1 VKTIQFITAG
11 LLLFSLF
18 ASPFVFAQNDA
29 KQLEQAQRKF
39 EQAQMFYNAGE
50 YAKALELFKEAY
62 LLTSAVDL
70 LFNIAQCHR
79 QLDQLDE
86 ARKSYNRVFHGSSE
100 PAIIEQAKSWIES
113 IDKEIAKRNAL
124 GSIQVLTNPDS
135 AIVFIDEH
143 RIGAAPID
151 LGNIAP
157 GEHTISV
164 QQEGFYPYE
173 LRFELQPGQAFSIR
187 VPLRPEVKTEE
198 RDLLQPKYFYLGAA
212 GSGALGLAFG
222 GTALGFSLKA
232 NEQQK
237 IPGIDNIEDT
247 MRTAEQLSIVSNVL
261 VGLSVAA
268 ISSGFFLKKAQK
280 QKKLEACV
288 E

>member
-1 VKTIQFITAG
+1 VKKTTG
-11 LLLFSLF
+11 LSVGFLIFCLFT
-18 ASPFVFAQNDA
+18 SPPSFAQDDA
-29 KQLEQAQRKF
+29 KKLEQAQDIF
-39 EQAQMFYNAGE
+39 IQAQTFYNTGD
-50 YAKALELFKEAY
+50 YANALELFKEAY
-62 LLTSAVDL
+62 RLTFAVDL
-70 LFNIAQCHR
+70 LFNIAQCQR
-79 QLDQLDE
+79 QLNLLDE
-86 ARKSYNRVFHGSSE
+86 ARKSYNRVIHASSE
-100 PAIIEQAKSWIES
+100 PEIVKQSKEWIES
-113 IDKEIAKRNAL
+113 IDNEIAKRNAL

-135 AIVFIDEH
+135 AIVFVDNN

-151 LGNIAP
+151 LGDINP

-212 GSGALGLAFG
+212 GSGALGIAFG
-222 GTALGFSLKA
+222 GTALGFALKA
-232 NEQQK
+232 NEQQQ

-280 QKKLEACV
+280 QKKQEACV